1 MALSHAV
8 EHQFA
13 VFIGR
18 GVVTAGELQS
28 GLAAVLTT
36 SRLAERPRLLFD
48 LRDADSLELAP
59 DDLDAL
65 CRVLER
71 AGPAA
76 KEARFAIVADTD
88 SVLDAALQ
96 FQEVTLALPI
106 EVRVFRQIDAARG
119 WLAHAELGM

>member
-8 EHQFA
+8 ENQFA

-18 GVVTAGELQS
+18 GVVTAAELRS

-36 SRLAERPRLLFD
+36 SRLDERPLLLFD
-48 LRDADSLELAP
+48 LRDADTLELAP

-76 KEARFAIVADTD
+76 KGARFAIVADTD

-106 EVRVFRQIDAARG
+106 EVKVLRQIDAARS
-119 WLAHAELGM
+119 WLARAELGT